1 MTKNEYISYLKDKD
15 YGTIYLSY
23 MIDNNLRPLQSL
35 AETLIPYIITRLN
48 KKHDIVLVYDKENN
62 LINIS

>member
-1 MTKNEYISYLKDKD
+1 MTKNEYISYLKAKD
-15 YGTIYLSY
+15 YASIFLSY
-23 MIDNNLRPLQSL
+23 MIDNNLTPLPNM
-35 AETLIPYIITRLN
+35 AETLIPHIINRLN